1 MNIKQ
6 EFIKQFCND
15 HNGYVRWLRGVAFT
29 KKDFLE
35 DILNF
40 CNRQDKQIN
49 KDKIRM
55 LKSICKNDC
64 TDRSYSNCGL
74 KRGISGKCHVSDLI
88 KRITEGK

>member
-1 MNIKQ
+1 MNIKKLYNKS
-6 EFIKQFCND
+6 FTTNPDMKLAYNTAIND
-15 HNGYVRWLRGVAFT
+15 CIYLV
-29 KKDFLE
+29 
-35 DILNF
+35 
-40 CNRQDKQIN
+40 N
-49 KDKIRM
+49 KDNIRM

>member
-1 MNIKQ
+1 MNIKKLYNKSFTTNPDMKSQ
-6 EFIKQFCND
+6 SLIAVL
-15 HNGYVRWLRGVAFT
+15 YVIELV
-29 KKDFLE
+29 
-35 DILNF
+35 
-40 CNRQDKQIN
+40 N

-64 TDRSYSNCGL
+64 SDRSYSNCGL

>member
-1 MNIKQ
+1 MNIK
-6 EFIKQFCND
+6 KL
-15 HNGYVRWLRGVAFT
+15 HNKSFT
-29 KKDFLE
+29 TNPDMKLQSLIAVLYAIE
-35 DILNF
+35 LV
-40 CNRQDKQIN
+40 N

-88 KRITEGK
+88 KQITGGK

>member
-55 LKSICKNDC
+55 LKRICHKMKCYQNMSGDC
-64 TDRSYSNCGL
+64 RRCQIA
-74 KRGISGKCHVSDLI
+74 KEI

>member
-1 MNIKQ
+1 MDTTKQ
-6 EFIKQFCND
+6 YLLMCEKAIEL
-15 HNGYVRWLRGVAFT
+15 V
-29 KKDFLE
+29 
-35 DILNF
+35 
-40 CNRQDKQIN
+40 N

-64 TDRSYSNCGL
+64 SDRSYSNCGL